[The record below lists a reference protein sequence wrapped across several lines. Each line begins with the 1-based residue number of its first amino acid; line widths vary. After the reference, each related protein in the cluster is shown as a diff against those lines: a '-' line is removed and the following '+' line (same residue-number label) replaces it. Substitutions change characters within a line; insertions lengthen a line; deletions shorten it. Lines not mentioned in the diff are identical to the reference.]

1 MSSTM
6 HFVPLLS
13 VSGEDVILVPASDIS
28 FVEANHRDEFDHIPT
43 YRHSDDETPWGLPDL
58 KFLYPTD
65 PNAPPMRIDFTPE
78 GSPPR
83 SGANPDDMIDS
94 AAVGTDAFAAIVTR
108 EHLISVARRLHEQ
121 SNADG
126 EEISEREAWLR
137 ANEIRARALGW
148 PEEAI
153 AAARVEFE
161 AAAAGN

>member
-1 MSSTM
+1 MTSTM

-43 YRHSDDETPWGLPDL
+43 YRHSDDECPWGLPDL
-58 KFLYPTD
+58 RFLYPSD
-65 PNAPPMRIDFTPE
+65 PNAPPIRIDFAPP

-83 SGANPDDMIDS
+83 SAARPEDVIDS
-94 AAVGTDAFAAIVTR
+94 ADVGAEAFAANVTR
-108 EHLISVARRLHEQ
+108 EQLISVARRLREQ

-161 AAAAGN
+161 AATASN